1 MKPAQIRHANNSEP
15 DYALMQDIEESIK
28 FQVETPSL
36 NMIVFVAIGFLPHF
50 GQKYDQK
57 SQVW

>member
-1 MKPAQIRHANNSEP
+1 M
-15 DYALMQDIEESIK
+15 K
-28 FQVETPSL
+28 FQVGTPSL

-57 SQVW
+57 SLAW